1 MIWKFISFIQNVV
14 KVKTKSAIEREKAEE
29 NARIAEEE
37 RQKQAAMELTM
48 RKKAF
53 CARMAHVYNPIGALS
68 FVAIYWAIGLKN
80 AQFF

>member
-1 MIWKFISFIQNVV
+1 M
-14 KVKTKSAIEREKAEE
+14 KVKTKSAIEREKAKE

-37 RQKQAAMELTM
+37 KQKQAAMELTM